1 MVFGLFGCHLN
12 EGHDDEFITHLSFSC
27 RSAIQTNDAGA
38 SLAFDDVSFEA
49 FAIVVVDN
57 EHFLVGDHAGGVDQ
71 IFINGDATRVV
82 QFRLG

>member
-1 MVFGLFGCHLN
+1 MVLGLFGCHLN
-12 EGHDDEFITHLSFSC
+12 EGHDDKFIAHLSFPRC
-27 RSAIQTNDAGA
+27 SAIQTNDASA
-38 SLAFDDVSFEA
+38 SLAFDDVSFKA
-49 FAIVVVDN
+49 FAIVVIDN